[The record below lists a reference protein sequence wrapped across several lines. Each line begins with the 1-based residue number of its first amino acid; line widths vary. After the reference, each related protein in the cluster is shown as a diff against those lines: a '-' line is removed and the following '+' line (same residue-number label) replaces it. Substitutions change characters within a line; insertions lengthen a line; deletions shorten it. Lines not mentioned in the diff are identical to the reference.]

1 MQRRHFM
8 RTLAGVAMSPIL
20 CNIAQANSNT
30 VKVIVF
36 PGAQNLSM
44 WVALEKGFFKSKGLD
59 VELTYTMNSIELRDG
74 LAGGKFDIAHSA
86 VDNSVAIVDYKEQES
101 VILMGGD
108 SSLNELFY
116 QPELKSLQD
125 IRGKTLVVDAPNTAY
140 ALQVKKALALAGIPD
155 TDYKLNPV
163 GRTALRLEAM
173 KNSKENAAA
182 PLNPPF
188 SIQAKQAGLKS
199 MGKLVDLVGPYQG
212 QGMFAMRPWLSQ
224 NADIV
229 ERYIAAWIL
238 AVRWSLNP
246 ANKAEALEILSKNMK
261 LDKEIIEQSY
271 QLLVTPGFGLD
282 KDAQFS
288 QKGFDNLLSIRT
300 EFGKGRPLDE
310 KKLVD
315 LSFYE
320 RAFKSLK

>member
-8 RTLAGVAMSPIL
+8 TTLASVAMSPIL
-20 CNIAQANSNT
+20 SNIALANSNT

-155 TDYKLNPV
+155 TEYKLNPCLLYTSPSPRD
-163 GRTALRLEAM
+163 RTRSRMPSSA
-173 KNSKENAAA
+173 
-182 PLNPPF
+182 
-188 SIQAKQAGLKS
+188 
-199 MGKLVDLVGPYQG
+199 
-212 QGMFAMRPWLSQ
+212 
-224 NADIV
+224 
-229 ERYIAAWIL
+229 
-238 AVRWSLNP
+238 
-246 ANKAEALEILSKNMK
+246 
-261 LDKEIIEQSY
+261 
-271 QLLVTPGFGLD
+271 
-282 KDAQFS
+282 
-288 QKGFDNLLSIRT
+288 
-300 EFGKGRPLDE
+300 
-310 KKLVD
+310 
-315 LSFYE
+315 
-320 RAFKSLK
+320 

>member
-1 MQRRHFM
+1 MQRRQFIA
-8 RTLAGVAMSPIL
+8 TLTTGLITPLIYQNTYAST
-20 CNIAQANSNT
+20 ST

-44 WVALEKGFFKSKGLD
+44 WVALEKGFFQAKNLD
-59 VELTYTMNSIELRDG
+59 VQLTYTMNSIELRDG
-74 LAGGKFDIAHSA
+74 LASHRFDIAHSA

-116 QPELKSLQD
+116 QPELKTLQD
-125 IRGKTLVVDAPNTAY
+125 IRGKILVVDAPNTAY
-140 ALQVKKALALAGIPD
+140 ALQVKKALSLAGIPD
-155 TDYKLNPV
+155 TEYKLNPV
-163 GRTALRLEAM
+163 GRTALRLEEM
-173 KNSKENAAA
+173 LKNKENAAA

-199 MGKLVDLVGPYQG
+199 MGRLVDLVGPYQG
-212 QGMFAMRPWLSQ
+212 QGMFAMRPWINQ
-224 NADIV
+224 NSEIV
-229 ERYIAAWIL
+229 ERYIAAWIQ

-246 ANKAEALEILSKNMK
+246 ANRKEAIEILQKNMK
-261 LDKEIIEQSY
+261 LDPAIVEQSY
-271 QLLVTPGFGLD
+271 ELLVTPGFGLD
-282 KDAQFS
+282 QDAKFS

-300 EFGKGRPLDE
+300 DFGKGRPLDE

-315 LSFYE
+315 LSYYN
-320 RAFKSLK
+320 RAFNTLK